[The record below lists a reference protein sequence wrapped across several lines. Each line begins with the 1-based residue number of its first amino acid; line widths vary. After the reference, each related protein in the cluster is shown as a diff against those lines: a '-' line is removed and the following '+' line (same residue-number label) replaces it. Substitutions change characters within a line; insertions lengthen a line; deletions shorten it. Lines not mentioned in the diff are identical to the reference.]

1 MMRHAF
7 LTGCWIM
14 LLTGTVW
21 SDELVSSDVVPLTG
35 MPPAQLRLFLQGV
48 ETDWRATTGQARGVP
63 QPSPRAFPD
72 DAVRHPLP
80 APETLDQPDVPL
92 RQAIAERRS
101 RRSFGPQAVSLET
114 LSILLWHTQGIT
126 GSVALADGTALSLR
140 AAPSAG
146 ARYPLET
153 YLFVQSSDALDAGLY
168 QYDVAGHQLVEL
180 VTDTA
185 LRAAL
190 QRACFGEPFIYDAS
204 VVVVF
209 TAVPIRTEWRYG
221 PIAHRMIAYE
231 AGHATQNLLLVAE
244 ALGLSACPVA
254 AYHQSSLDRLLG
266 VDSVDE
272 FALYLIALG
281 WPPAG
286 TEP

>member
-1 MMRHAF
+1 MLRHAF
-7 LTGCWIM
+7 LTGYWV
-14 LLTGTVW
+14 LLLAGTGWAADTM
-21 SDELVSSDVVPLTG
+21 SSDVVPLTDLS
-35 MPPAQLRLFLQGV
+35 PAQLRLFLQGV
-48 ETDWRATTGQARGVP
+48 DTDWRASTGQARGVP

-72 DAVRHPLP
+72 DAARHPLP
-80 APETLDQPDVPL
+80 APNTLDQPAVPL
-92 RQAIAERRS
+92 LRAIAERRS
-101 RRSFGPQAVSLET
+101 RRSFGPQPVSLDT
-114 LSILLWHTQGIT
+114 LSILLWHTQGT
-126 GSVALADGTALSLR
+126 TATVELADGNALALR

-168 QYDVAGHQLVEL
+168 QYDVTGHQLIEL
-180 VTDTA
+180 ASDTA

-231 AGHATQNLLLVAE
+231 AGHAAQNLLLVAE
-244 ALGLSACPVA
+244 AVGLNACPVA

-266 VDSVDE
+266 VDGEEE
-272 FALYLIALG
+272 FALYLVALG
-281 WPPAG
+281 EPPPDA
-286 TEP
+286 TP